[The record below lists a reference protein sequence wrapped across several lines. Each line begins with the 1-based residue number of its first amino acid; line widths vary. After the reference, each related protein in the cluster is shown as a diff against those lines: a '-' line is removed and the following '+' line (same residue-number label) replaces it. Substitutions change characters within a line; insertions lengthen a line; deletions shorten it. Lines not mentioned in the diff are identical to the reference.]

1 MAKSANRRIER
12 DLLLVMGHCDPEAMI
27 RSRSTDSI
35 RASGFVPRSKA
46 GHMTAS
52 GCLRQSA
59 KYPLPAGGNPHMTDV
74 ARNTSIPERDVRLLK
89 KRHMLEH
96 RAKRRGAAIF

>member
-59 KYPLPAGGNPHMTDV
+59 KYPLPAGGHPHMMDSGS
-74 ARNTSIPERDVRLLK
+74 AAGGMTSAAGRTGRLRVGGGFSRPL
-89 KRHMLEH
+89 L
-96 RAKRRGAAIF
+96 AG